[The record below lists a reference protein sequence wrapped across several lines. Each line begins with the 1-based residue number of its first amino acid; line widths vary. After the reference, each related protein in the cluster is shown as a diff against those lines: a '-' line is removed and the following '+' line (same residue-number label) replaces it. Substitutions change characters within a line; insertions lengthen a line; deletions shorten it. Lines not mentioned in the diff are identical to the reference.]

1 MKEMTIAARIE
12 SIPTVTAFVEE
23 QLEKLD
29 CSRKAQI
36 QIAVAVDEIFSNIA
50 RYAYGP
56 EGGEVTVRVETEK
69 DPAAVVIAFIDHG
82 RPFDPLAKPDPDLML
97 GPEER
102 NIGGLGIYLVKKTMD
117 DVHYEYSG
125 GQNIL
130 TIRKQIS

>member
-56 EGGEVTVRVETEK
+56 EGGEATVRVETEK

-102 NIGGLGIYLVKKTMD
+102 NAGWVFIW
-117 DVHYEYSG
+117 
-125 GQNIL
+125 
-130 TIRKQIS
+130 

>member
-1 MKEMTIAARIE
+1 MKELTIAARIE
-12 SIPTVTAFVEE
+12 SIPTVTAGVEE

-56 EGGEVTVRVETEK
+56 EGGEATVRVETEK

>member
-12 SIPTVTAFVEE
+12 SIPTVTAFVDE

-56 EGGEVTVRVETEK
+56 EGGEATVRVETEK

-102 NIGGLGIYLVKKTMD
+102 NIGGLGIFLVKKTMD

-130 TIRKQIS
+130 TIRKQVK

>member
-1 MKEMTIAARIE
+1 MKELTIAARIE

-56 EGGEVTVRVETEK
+56 EGGEATVRVETEK

-130 TIRKQIS
+130 TIRKQVS